1 MKGDGGRLRAVFF
14 DVGGTLIHPWPS
26 VGAVY
31 AAAACRHGLTV
42 TPAQMENAFRESW
55 AALKRPGLTVS
66 RKDWW
71 RELVFRALGQE
82 NEACFEELFEQF
94 ARAEAWRIY
103 PDVDETLREARA
115 RGLHIG
121 VISNWDE
128 RLRPL
133 LREIGLTSRFDSL
146 TVSCEVGV
154 EKPNAP
160 IFLAALRAA
169 DVSAHEARH
178 IGDSYSEDVRGAEA
192 VGMRAVLVN
201 RNSDNK
207 QGCACVRD
215 LRECLKLVAG

>member
-1 MKGDGGRLRAVFF
+1 MKQTPLRAVFF

-31 AAAACRHGLTV
+31 AATAVRHGLTV
-42 TPAQMENAFRESW
+42 TPEQMENAFRGSW
-55 AALKRPGLTVS
+55 TALKRPGLTVS

-71 RELVFRALGQE
+71 RELVFRTLGQE
-82 NEACFEELFEQF
+82 NEACFKELFERF
-94 ARAEAWRIY
+94 ARAESWRVY
-103 PDVDETLREARA
+103 PDVEDTLREARD

-133 LREIGLTSRFDSL
+133 LGEIGLVSRFDSV

-154 EKPNAP
+154 EKPGAA

-169 DVSAHEARH
+169 GVSASAAMHV
-178 IGDSYSEDVRGAEA
+178 GDSYNDDIRGAEA
-192 VGMRAVLVN
+192 IGMRAVLVN
-201 RNSDNK
+201 RNDENTYS
-207 QGCACVRD
+207 CACVRG
-215 LRECLKLVAG
+215 LRESLAAL

>member
-1 MKGDGGRLRAVFF
+1 MKDDEPRVRAVFF

-31 AAAACRHGLTV
+31 ATAANRHGLTV
-42 TPAQMENAFRESW
+42 TAEQMETAFRESW
-55 AALKRPGLTVS
+55 AALKRPALTVS
-66 RKDWW
+66 RKEWW

-82 NEACFEELFEQF
+82 NETCFEELFEQF
-94 ARAEAWRIY
+94 ARAAAWQIY

-115 RGLHIG
+115 RGLHLG

-133 LREIGLTSRFDSL
+133 LRELGLAPRFDSI
-146 TVSCEVGV
+146 TISCEVGA
-154 EKPNAP
+154 EKPTAE

-169 DVSAHEARH
+169 GVSAHEAMH
-178 IGDSYSEDVRGAEA
+178 VGDSYREDVCGAEA

-201 RNSDNK
+201 RKGENPH
-207 QGCACVRD
+207 GCACVRN
-215 LRECLKLVAG
+215 LRESLAEL